1 MLYTDNTKR
10 AIKLAY
16 EAHAGQTDKSGLPYI
31 HHPLHLAEQM
41 QDESTT
47 ILALLHDV
55 VEDTQYSIED
65 IEAMGFDREIT
76 DALRLMTHDQRM
88 PYMEYVE
95 KLKKNP
101 LARTVKL
108 ADLRHNSDISR
119 LNEVTE
125 KDLKRIEK
133 YRAAIELLERETD

>member
-76 DALRLMTHDQRM
+76 DALRLMTHDQRV
-88 PYMEYVE
+88 PYMEYVG

>member
-76 DALRLMTHDQRM
+76 DALRLMTHDQRV

>member
-10 AIKLAY
+10 ALRLAY
-16 EAHAGQTDKSGLPYI
+16 DAHAGQSDKSGLPYI

-76 DALRLMTHDQRM
+76 DALRLMTHDKRV

-108 ADLRHNSDISR
+108 ADLRHNSDLSR

-125 KDLKRIEK
+125 KELKRIEK
-133 YRAAIELLERETD
+133 YRAAIELLEKETD

>member
-76 DALRLMTHDQRM
+76 DALRLMTHDQRV
-88 PYMEYVE
+88 PYMEYVG

-133 YRAAIELLERETD
+133 YRAAIELLESETD

>member
-10 AIKLAY
+10 ALRLAY
-16 EAHAGQTDKSGLPYI
+16 DAHAGQSDKSGLPYI

-76 DALRLMTHDQRM
+76 DALRLMTHDQRV

-133 YRAAIELLERETD
+133 YRAAIELLERKTD